1 VVVSSSIAGAVVRV
15 GKRLELIALSAKK
28 EMVRDETH
36 FPSFMRAVADG
47 LRDHTRL

>member
-15 GKRLELIALSAKK
+15 GKRLELIALSAK